1 LIHQAAQGEVLHN
14 DDTTMTIL
22 ALMGESRPRQPSA
35 EEELQEKSER
45 TGIFTSGIVS
55 TRAGEK
61 IALFF
66 TGRKHAV
73 ENLATVL
80 AQRAQ
85 ELGPPIQMCDALSRN
100 LPKEFQIVV
109 ANCIAHG
116 RRKFVE
122 VAAKLPEECRYV
134 LETLGEVYQ
143 HESRDRAAG
152 TQRAGG
158 PQSAA
163 MDALELSR
171 PVPRGTGKRQRRRR
185 RPHPAHDRLTTS
197 AQR

>member
-1 LIHQAAQGEVLHN
+1 
-14 DDTTMTIL
+14 MR
-22 ALMGESRPRQPSA
+22 ESRPRHPSA
-35 EEELQEKSER
+35 EEELEEKSER

-55 TRAGEK
+55 TLAGQK

-66 TGRKHAV
+66 TGRKHAG

-80 AQRAQ
+80 AQRAE

-109 ANCIAHG
+109 SNCIAHG

-122 VAAKLPEECRYV
+122 VAAKFPEESRHV

-143 HESRDRAAG
+143 HEAFCREQGMSPEQRLG
-152 TQRAGG
+152 TTKVIA
-158 PQSAA
+158 
-163 MDALELSR
+163 
-171 PVPRGTGKRQRRRR
+171 VRG
-185 RPHPAHDRLTTS
+185 
-197 AQR
+197 